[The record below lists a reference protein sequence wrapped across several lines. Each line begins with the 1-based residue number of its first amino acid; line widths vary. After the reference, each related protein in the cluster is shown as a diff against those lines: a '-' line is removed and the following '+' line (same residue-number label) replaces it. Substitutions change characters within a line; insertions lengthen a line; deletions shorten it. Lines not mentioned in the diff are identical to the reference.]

1 MSSAKLKAVFNII
14 SLVQL
19 CAGNQITN
27 VGQNIFHLFF
37 HMVYFFR
44 QKDASRI
51 FLIDPDLQVYS
62 KVFQDLDS
70 ENVQKMK
77 IDSFLV

>member
-1 MSSAKLKAVFNII
+1 
-14 SLVQL
+14 
-19 CAGNQITN
+19 
-27 VGQNIFHLFF
+27 
-37 HMVYFFR
+37 MVYFFR